1 MCSSR
6 FLVLYSMRVLSLVPV
21 YVGISCIRVLTSG
34 MRRASSWKGRD
45 EGRGERGM
53 GGERNGGRPE
63 GWRGRD
69 GGRKEGQYND

>member
-34 MRRASSWKGRD
+34 MRRASSWKGR
-45 EGRGERGM
+45 
-53 GGERNGGRPE
+53 GGE
-63 GWRGRD
+63 RD
-69 GGRKEGQYND
+69 GGREEWGETGGVERKGWRKEGGTI